1 MVWDGFSLN
10 HRTPLH
16 RVEDRLTGVEYRGTI
31 LRPLVLPALQAVGPS
46 TQLQDDNALCHR
58 AVVVNR
64 FQEGQ
69 QVTRM
74 D

>member
-16 RVEDRLTGVEYRGTI
+16 RVEDRLTGVEYSVTI
-31 LRPLVLPALQAVGPS
+31 LHPRVLPTLQAVGPRA
-46 TQLQDDNALCHR
+46 QLQDDNALCHR